1 MKKLKLKI
9 SHHYVDLDVLILK
22 MYTVLGFETVF
33 NKLIE
38 EDWKKFSVEIS
49 SPFWN
54 NWCWW

>member
-1 MKKLKLKI
+1 
-9 SHHYVDLDVLILK
+9 